1 MRDGPAAEVIECL
14 SHTEDNYVEAIE
26 CLKNRYDRP
35 RAIHEAHVKNL
46 VDYLKLRDGKLHDTM
61 RQNLMALE
69 TMGTVIKSSIHH
81 LYDSTLL
88 PTSRGRR

>member
-1 MRDGPAAEVIECL
+1 MFDATIHKQSKLTNIEKLLYLKQAVRDGPAAEVIECL

-46 VDYLKLRDGKLHDTM
+46 VKAT
-61 RQNLMALE
+61 
-69 TMGTVIKSSIHH
+69 
-81 LYDSTLL
+81 
-88 PTSRGRR
+88 